1 MKKCLRMKPVM
12 AAAVG
17 CLTVGAG
24 AQEGPVKVDPFRG
37 ATVGG
42 FSGLFQLP
50 TTSITPDG
58 WLDFGFGTGDVVRR
72 INYGTTGERADNYS
86 AVIGFLPNL
95 EVGLS
100 FLTPSLFNGVIDDR
114 TVGFKYAPL
123 QEGRHPFS
131 FAFGSTDVQGTRK
144 RATDYA
150 MVGKRIGALE
160 LYAGATRGLTKG
172 AAGGAMLRLND
183 RVALMAEKVGD
194 EKRVGMKARIDRRLT
209 LSAAIDAERK
219 PFFGVGYAAPLGS
232 PTPAD
237 VYPQTTSED
246 RMEALAQQMVAR
258 GKGRAKAHEEGG
270 WLVASY
276 EDVEARHPVETLM
289 QVLRQCLQYSHPRET
304 KSVSLTVQRFGYDLV
319 TISGPIAD
327 IRSFLY
333 GWMTPA
339 DFLSSMKIEDGAGP
353 APKSEAAAKAGTPV
367 DVLVSV
373 SPSVAYRLG
382 IRDNLPNRESILT
395 TAVVKLP
402 ANLIAAVAGSV
413 VLNDTL
419 DHSPTLPTPSMALY
433 RTDRMGQGLYTMA
446 GVDRIGSAPASGTLQ
461 VAYYPPATPF
471 RLSGT
476 VSQPFESDRKASYAV
491 EGGLEAMEGK
501 LSLWARHERFYKGD
515 VGETVG
521 LTRRYGQTWVSMFA
535 LRTRQGDDYL
545 DRVGV
550 LFQLPLPGWSTNVG
564 RIRVATNNI
573 AEFAYRPTLDAQAA
587 GGRGIVRPR
596 VFSPDIDLT
605 ARGQLT
611 AWFIRKQI
619 GKYGVKD

>member
-1 MKKCLRMKPVM
+1 MKPVV
-12 AAAVG
+12 AVAVG
-17 CLTVGAG
+17 CLSVGAG
-24 AQEGPVKVDPFRG
+24 AQEGPVKIDPFRG

-50 TTSITPDG
+50 TTSVTPDG

-72 INYGTTGERADNYS
+72 INYGATGARADNYS

-150 MVGKRIGALE
+150 MLGKRFGSLE

-172 AAGGAMLRLND
+172 AAGGAMLRIND

-194 EKRVGMKARIDRRLT
+194 EKRIGMKARVDRRLV
-209 LSAAIDAERK
+209 LSAAIDTERK
-219 PFFGVGYAAPLGS
+219 PFFGIGYAAPLGS

-258 GKGRAKAHEEGG
+258 GKGRAKAHEEGD

-276 EDVEARHPVETLM
+276 EDVEARHPVDTLM
-289 QVLRQCLQYSHPRET
+289 QVLRQCLQYSHPRQT
-304 KSVSLTVQRFGYDLV
+304 KNVSLSVQRFGYDLV

-339 DFLSSMKIEDGAGP
+339 DFLNSVKIEDGAGP
-353 APKSEAAAKAGTPV
+353 APKSEAAKKAGSPV
-367 DVLVSV
+367 DVLVSM

-382 IRDNLPNRESILT
+382 RRDDLPTRESILT

-402 ANLIAAVAGSV
+402 ANLIASVSGSV

-433 RTDRMGQGLYTMA
+433 RTDQMGQGLYTMA
-446 GVDRIGSAPASGTLQ
+446 GVDRIGNGPTSGTLQ

-476 VSQPFESDRKASYAV
+476 VSQPLESDRTTSYAV
-491 EGGLEAMEGK
+491 EGGIEALEGK
-501 LSLWARHERFYKGD
+501 LSLWARHERFSRGD
-515 VGETVG
+515 IGETVG
-521 LTRRYGQTWVSMFA
+521 MTRRYGQTWVSLFG
-535 LRTRQGDDYL
+535 LRTRQGSSDL
-545 DRVGV
+545 ERVGV
-550 LFQLPLPGWSTNVG
+550 VFQLPLPGLSANVG
-564 RIRVATNNI
+564 RVRVATNNI
-573 AEFAYRPTLDAQAA
+573 AEFAYRPTVDAVGSA
-587 GGRGIVRPR
+587 GMGVSRPR
-596 VFSPDIDLT
+596 VFTPDVDLT

-611 AWFIRKQI
+611 AWFLRKQI